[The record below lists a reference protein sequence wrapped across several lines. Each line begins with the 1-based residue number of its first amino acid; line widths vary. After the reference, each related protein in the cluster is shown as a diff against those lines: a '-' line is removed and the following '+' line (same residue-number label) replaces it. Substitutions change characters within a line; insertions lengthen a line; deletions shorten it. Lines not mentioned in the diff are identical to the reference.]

1 MCFEAVLPLA
11 TELMRTT
18 TLLLVGIL
26 ASGPYGLPMLSSAQ
40 ESGERLTKQALEE
53 CHLGRL
59 VTDREARLAHF
70 RQGQI
75 LGERAVAADEGN
87 ADTHFALFC
96 NLGELL
102 RIDGES
108 LTSLFG
114 LRRMMNELDRALE
127 INPAHIDALSA
138 KGTLLV
144 KLPSIL
150 GGDAEK
156 GEALLEQVV
165 SRAPKAVNAR
175 LSLAKVRCD
184 HGRHEEAM
192 TLATDALALAQKHNR
207 PDFIPEA
214 RAVLKQLQA
223 NAAKASSKA
232 QF

>member
-1 MCFEAVLPLA
+1 MMRNTLVLA
-11 TELMRTT
+11 G
-18 TLLLVGIL
+18 VL
-26 ASGPYGLPMLSSAQ
+26 ASGLFFIPIVSSAQ
-40 ESGERLTKQALEE
+40 ESGTHLAKLALEE
-53 CHLGRL
+53 CHRGRL
-59 VTDREARLAHF
+59 AVDRATRLAHF
-70 RQGQI
+70 QHGQT

-87 ADTHFALFC
+87 ANAHFALFC
-96 NLGELL
+96 NLGEVL

-114 LRRMMNELDRALE
+114 LRRMMSELDRALE

-150 GGDAEK
+150 GGDAQQ
-156 GEALLEQVV
+156 GEALLEHVV

-175 LSLAKVRCD
+175 LSLAKVRCE
-184 HGRHEEAM
+184 HGRHQEAM
-192 TLATDALALAQKHNR
+192 TLATDALVLAQKHNR

-214 RAVLKQLQA
+214 RAVIEQLQA
-223 NAAKASSKA
+223 NAARASYKA

>member
-1 MCFEAVLPLA
+1 MRNTLVLSG
-11 TELMRTT
+11 
-18 TLLLVGIL
+18 VL
-26 ASGPYGLPMLSSAQ
+26 ASGLFFIPMVSSAP
-40 ESGERLTKQALEE
+40 ESGTHLAKLALEE
-53 CHLGRL
+53 CHRGRL
-59 VTDREARLAHF
+59 AVDRATRLAHF
-70 RQGQI
+70 QQGQT

-87 ADTHFALFC
+87 ADAHFALFC
-96 NLGELL
+96 NLGEVL
-102 RIDGES
+102 RVDGES

-114 LRRMMNELDRALE
+114 LRRMMSELDRALE

-156 GEALLEQVV
+156 GKALLEHVV

-175 LSLAKVRCD
+175 LSLAKVRCE
-184 HGRHEEAM
+184 HGRHQEAM
-192 TLATDALALAQKHNR
+192 TLATDALVLAQKHNR

-214 RAVLKQLQA
+214 RAVIEQLQA
-223 NAAKASSKA
+223 NAARASYKA

>member
-1 MCFEAVLPLA
+1 
-11 TELMRTT
+11 MRMK
-18 TLLLVGIL
+18 TLLPVLVL
-26 ASGPYGLPMLSSAQ
+26 ASGLFFLPVPSPAQ
-40 ESGERLTKQALEE
+40 QPGERLAKQALEE
-53 CHLGRL
+53 CHRGRL
-59 VTDREARLAHF
+59 APDRATRLAHF
-70 RQGQI
+70 QQGQI
-75 LGERAVAADEGN
+75 LGERAVAAEDGN

-108 LTSLFG
+108 FTSLFG
-114 LRRMMNELDRALE
+114 LRRMMSELDRALE

-144 KLPSIL
+144 KLPSLL

-156 GEALLEQVV
+156 GEALLEHVV

-175 LSLAKVRCD
+175 LSLAKVRCE
-184 HGRHEEAM
+184 HGRHQEAV
-192 TLATDALALAQKHNR
+192 TLATDALALAQEHNR

-214 RAVLKQLQA
+214 RAVLEQLQA
-223 NAAKASSKA
+223 NAAKANRKA